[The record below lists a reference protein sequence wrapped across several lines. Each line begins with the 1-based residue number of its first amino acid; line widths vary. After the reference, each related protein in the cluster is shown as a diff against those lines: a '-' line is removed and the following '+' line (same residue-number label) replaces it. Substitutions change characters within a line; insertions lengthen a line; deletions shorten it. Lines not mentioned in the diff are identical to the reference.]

1 MAAPELAAG
10 HVIDGQTTVSG
21 VMARGTRVTAHE
33 GVSAPG
39 RQVVIKLYDPALGA
53 ASLVALQAAADVT
66 RDLPR
71 GYALEVLEVGVE
83 GTTGGAFVVTER
95 SARPSLAHLV
105 QLCPLSPD
113 EVVALV
119 RSLARALGG
128 AHERGLPHLGLKPT
142 NVFVGA
148 PPACEVQLADFG
160 ATVARATKVSADI
173 DPEGAPWQ
181 SPEQAFGGLPPGVSS
196 DIFSTALVVF
206 FALTGRS
213 YWRAFS
219 AGGDPSAWARE
230 IWAVRAPASV
240 RAAELGA
247 SLPAAWDI
255 PFARAL
261 DVDPARRP
269 RSIAELAE
277 SFARAAR
284 GEPALDPPA
293 LSLPRFE
300 VAPLASTSSQAA
312 APTPPQGLSAA
323 TGPHP
328 APSPRSRAPWIA
340 GGLALAALVGLA
352 LFLAARLTRSPPSPT
367 PTAAVA
373 APPPPASAP
382 PPAPAISTSAAPTP
396 MPTPATALA
405 STTPAPTPAVSDPQM
420 ATLLVTCN
428 PPCDS
433 IWVDGHPAPDA
444 ATGKPL
450 PPGVHMIGANLAR
463 HTSKVQPV
471 LLKRGEVT
479 RVDVD
484 FDR

>member
-1 MAAPELAAG
+1 VSAPELAAG
-10 HVIDGQTTVSG
+10 HVIDGQTTVAG

-33 GVSAPG
+33 GVTGPG

-181 SPEQAFGGLPPGVSS
+181 SPEQAFGGLPPGVGS
-196 DIFSTALVVF
+196 DVFSTALVVF

-240 RAAELGA
+240 RAGELGA
-247 SLPAAWDI
+247 SLPAAWDL

-277 SFARAAR
+277 SFARASR

-293 LSLPRFE
+293 VSLPRFE
-300 VAPLASTSSQAA
+300 VAPLTPAS
-312 APTPPQGLSAA
+312 APTPAPDTNAR
-323 TGPHP
+323 PP
-328 APSPRSRAPWIA
+328 APSPPPRSRAPWIA
-340 GGLALAALVGLA
+340 GGLALAALLGVS
-352 LFLAARLTRSPPSPT
+352 LFLAARLAGKAPPSTPTLAAATAPSASPPPSTSPAATPQTAVASAAALPSAAPPAVAPPSPPSP
-367 PTAAVA
+367 A
-373 APPPPASAP
+373 PAS
-382 PPAPAISTSAAPTP
+382 T
-396 MPTPATALA
+396 
-405 STTPAPTPAVSDPQM
+405 DPQM

-428 PPCDS
+428 PTCDS
-433 IWVDGHPAPDA
+433 IWVDGHPASDA
-444 ATGKPL
+444 ATGKPM

-463 HTSKVQPV
+463 HPSKVQPV
-471 LLKRGEVT
+471 LLRRGAVT

-484 FDR
+484 FAK